1 MSGLFSKFLP
11 FLGKISMFLAPL
23 IDIARFVFGGSDE
36 KKSAGASIGLGAIGA
51 GIGTVFGGPIG
62 AAIGYGIGSLIGLL
76 TTKIFSMVG
85 QAVVNGVKS
94 TLSGIGS
101 MLSGA
106 GALATGAFNAGMT
119 GLGDLKASLQSYF
132 SGLGNAVLNG
142 VNSFKDS
149 AVNVYSA
156 VTASFSN
163 LGQTVVDGITSV
175 FDALI
180 QQAKDLIS
188 GLTDI
193 GGAFADFFGIG
204 GGDGDVADDFISRPG
219 AGVQKFAPTDTVI
232 GVRDPGILS
241 ALAGNRG
248 MSESG
253 TKQVALLTTLVNNSN
268 VQMAEIIRTNK
279 EITAAVNSIG
289 RSSGA

>member
-1 MSGLFSKFLP
+1 MS
-11 FLGKISMFLAPL
+11 
-23 IDIARFVFGGSDE
+23 
-36 KKSAGASIGLGAIGA
+36 
-51 GIGTVFGGPIG
+51 
-62 AAIGYGIGSLIGLL
+62 
-76 TTKIFSMVG
+76 
-85 QAVVNGVKS
+85 
-94 TLSGIGS
+94 
-101 MLSGA
+101 
-106 GALATGAFNAGMT
+106 
-119 GLGDLKASLQSYF
+119 
-132 SGLGNAVLNG
+132 LGNA
-142 VNSFKDS
+142 
-149 AVNVYSA
+149 AINVYDA
-156 VTASFSN
+156 VTAAFSN

-188 GLTDI
+188 GLMDFGDSI
-193 GGAFADFFGIG
+193 ANFFGIG
-204 GGDGDVADDFISRPG
+204 GDDGDGEVMQDFISRPG
-219 AGVQKFAPTDTVI
+219 GGIQKFAPTDTVI
-232 GVRDPGILS
+232 GVKDPGILS

>member
-1 MSGLFSKFLP
+1 MS
-11 FLGKISMFLAPL
+11 
-23 IDIARFVFGGSDE
+23 
-36 KKSAGASIGLGAIGA
+36 
-51 GIGTVFGGPIG
+51 
-62 AAIGYGIGSLIGLL
+62 
-76 TTKIFSMVG
+76 
-85 QAVVNGVKS
+85 
-94 TLSGIGS
+94 
-101 MLSGA
+101 
-106 GALATGAFNAGMT
+106 
-119 GLGDLKASLQSYF
+119 
-132 SGLGNAVLNG
+132 LGNA
-142 VNSFKDS
+142 
-149 AVNVYSA
+149 AINVYDA
-156 VTASFSN
+156 VTAAFSN

-180 QQAKDLIS
+180 QQAKDLIA
-188 GLTDI
+188 GLMDF
-193 GGAFADFFGIG
+193 GGGIADFFGF
-204 GGDGDVADDFISRPG
+204 GGDEGDVADDFISRPG

-279 EITAAVNSIG
+279 EITAAVNNIG